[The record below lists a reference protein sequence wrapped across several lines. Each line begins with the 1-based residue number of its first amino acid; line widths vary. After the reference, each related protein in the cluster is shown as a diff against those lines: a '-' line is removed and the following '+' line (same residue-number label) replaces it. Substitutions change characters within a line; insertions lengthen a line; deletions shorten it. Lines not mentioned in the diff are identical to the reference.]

1 MYTLNDDR
9 PVHVLVRGDGEV
21 PSVDL
26 LKCFKKVYL
35 DKDVSS
41 ETGKMGHCGMTFPEK
56 IQEI

>member
-1 MYTLNDDR
+1 MAGPYD
-9 PVHVLVRGDGEV
+9 VLARADGEV

-41 ETGKMGHCGMTFPEK
+41 ETGKMGRCGMTFPEK
-56 IQEI
+56 LQEI